1 MHEQSSPE
9 KSGEFARLDGA
20 ILGLLIYTDT
30 QRPWSDAEVARA
42 VSVPGDVPDGLSRL
56 YRARLIHRWD
66 ALVSAT
72 RAAVHFSDI
81 RETDDL
87 DTQDDRHMEG
97 RILEL
102 LLVPPGHIRTA
113 LSDREMRRAI
123 GIKSRKTKLTFAD
136 AVNRLYRVG
145 LVDRSGGL
153 SSASSAA
160 VRFDQIITL

>member
-9 KSGEFARLDGA
+9 RSGEFARLDGA
-20 ILGLLIYTDT
+20 ILGLLIYADT
-30 QRPWSDAEVARA
+30 QCPWSDAEVVRA
-42 VSVPGDVPDGLSRL
+42 VSVPGDVSDGLSRL
-56 YRARLIHRWD
+56 YRARLVHRWD
-66 ALVSAT
+66 ALLSTT
-72 RAAVHFSDI
+72 RAAVYFHDI
-81 RETDDL
+81 READDL

-123 GIKSRKTKLTFAD
+123 GIKSRKTKLAFSD

-153 SSASSAA
+153 ASASSAA
-160 VRFDQIITL
+160 VRFDQIMSL

>member
-20 ILGLLIYTDT
+20 ILGLLIYSDT
-30 QRPWSDAEVARA
+30 QRPWSDAEIMRA
-42 VSVPGDVPDGLSRL
+42 VSVSGDVPDALSRL

-66 ALVSAT
+66 RLVSAT
-72 RAAVHFSDI
+72 RAAVYFHDI
-81 RETDDL
+81 KESDDL
-87 DTQDDRHMEG
+87 DTQNDRHMEG

-123 GIKSRKTKLTFAD
+123 GIKSRKTKLVFAD

-153 SSASSAA
+153 SSASGAA
-160 VRFDQIITL
+160 VRFDQIMSL